1 MKSAKTLLLALVVA
15 GTFSCV
21 SVNTELGRDMIDIDQ
36 QYTIFPD
43 VVFPLTDIDIR
54 MSDSLS
60 GYSSTRIVVGSIR
73 DAEYGLTSRAS
84 AFTLVPALDT
94 LDFGTNPEVV
104 RFRFH
109 TATDTICVN
118 KERDR
123 YILQNVN
130 VYALTDT
137 IKNVGTNSEPPHG
150 SQSIIIGTPV
160 HNGTDSLAFDFTKEF
175 AKKYIDGIKE
185 LSDRNHVIDSDF
197 SKYIAKL
204 PGIYVTMDEPAGMG
218 GRINFFELSCLTA
231 YSGSY
236 YRNNNE
242 AVLQIRSTYN
252 GVKKDTSFL
261 FLIGEPDFIDERT
274 YVKNNSKFPQYAFN
288 HTSHGTAALKGK
300 AGVYIPVEG
309 GGGLKPVFSAKE
321 MKDLVSAHIAANG
334 GDPKK
339 TIINKATIELPF
351 EEPADYLDYEF
362 IPGIMSPTVWINSTF
377 ASLADAN
384 ASSENQGNINRSLS
398 MFSPDITHHL
408 HEIIRLDDGDDT
420 EKYDLWFLILHEET
434 EETSSGLSEEES
446 EYYQQMMYANY
457 YQSLYG
463 DYGGYGYGGYGYGGY
478 GYGGYGYGG
487 YGYGNYY
494 TMMMMQNM
502 YDSIYSNKTSSS
514 VSLDK
519 DRFYKVK
526 LYGPANDPSAS
537 LTERKVPKLRV
548 TYSLPKE

>member
-1 MKSAKTLLLALVVA
+1 MKSAKTLLLALIAA

-21 SVNTELGRDMIDIDQ
+21 SVNTELGRDMIDINQ
-36 QYTIFPD
+36 QYVIYPD
-43 VVFPLTDIDIR
+43 VVFPLTDIDVR

-60 GYSSTRIVVGSIR
+60 GYSSTRIAVGAIR
-73 DAEYGLTSRAS
+73 DSEYGLSTRSS

-94 LDFGTNPEVV
+94 LDFGTDPEVV
-104 RFRFH
+104 RFRLH
-109 TATDTICVN
+109 TATDTVCVY

-137 IKNVGTNSEPPHG
+137 IKNAGTNSEPPHG
-150 SQSIIIGTPV
+150 SESVIIGTPV
-160 HNGTDSLAFDFTKEF
+160 HNGTDSLAFDFTKAF
-175 AKKYIDGIKE
+175 AMEYIKGIRE
-185 LSDRNHVIDSDF
+185 LSDDNHVIDSDF
-197 SKYIAKL
+197 SKYKAKL
-204 PGIYVTMDEPAGMG
+204 PGIYVTMDEPAGLG

-236 YRNNNE
+236 MRNNNE
-242 AVLQIRSTYN
+242 AVLQIRSTYD
-252 GVKKDTSFL
+252 GVKKDTAFL
-261 FLIGEPDFIDERT
+261 FILGEPDFIDELS
-274 YVKNNSKFPQYAFN
+274 YIQDNSKFPQYAFN
-288 HTSHGTAALKGK
+288 HTTHGSGSLAGK
-300 AGVYIPVEG
+300 AGTYISVEG
-309 GGGLKPVFSAKE
+309 GGGLKPIISAKE

-334 GDPKK
+334 GDPKN

-351 EEPADYLDYEF
+351 EEPSDYLDYEF
-362 IPGIMSPTVWINSTF
+362 VPGIMSPTVWINSTY

-384 ASSENQGNINRSLS
+384 ASSENQGNVNRSLS

-408 HEIIRLDDGDDT
+408 HEIIRLDDDEDT

-446 EYYQQMMYANY
+446 EYYQRMMYANY

-463 DYGGYGYGGYGYGGY
+463 DYSGYGYGGYGYSGYGY
-478 GYGGYGYGG
+478 GYGGYGYS
-487 YGYGNYY
+487 NYY
-494 TMMMMQNM
+494 SMMMMQSM

-514 VSLDK
+514 VTLDK

-526 LYGPANDPSAS
+526 LYGPGNDPAS
-537 LTERKVPKLRV
+537 PLSERKVPKLRV